1 MKIYYSL
8 TLFSIEVFV
17 YKGIINIIQMYSFI
31 TTLYQFKIL
40 SLSFKWSNYCFF
52 LINFYLPYLNM
63 NIKGGVCR
71 YNNCKWDLPCSVLHN
86 DEVWPSAHKRR
97 PGLESPFR
105 CKPLTKVTR
114 AQNIFSS
121 TFERLL
127 QYFLSQ
133 SRFPSLCHRQ
143 SHYARPSPARRPPN
157 NN

>member
-1 MKIYYSL
+1 M
-8 TLFSIEVFV
+8 FV
-17 YKGIINIIQMYSFI
+17 YKGIIIIPNKNV
-31 TTLYQFKIL
+31 QFYNNALRVSVPDIYPL
-40 SLSFKWSNYCFF
+40 NGSSIAF
-52 LINFYLPYLNM
+52 LINFYLPYLNI
-63 NIKGGVCR
+63 NIKGGVCK
-71 YNNCKWDLPCSVLHN
+71 YSNCKWDLPCCVLHN